1 MTSLSLHVCLGVGSW
16 LLYHHCQAPSV
27 CRLCRP
33 VMKVAM
39 LGGGGGGGMFPSLV
53 QWQSL

>member
-1 MTSLSLHVCLGVGSW
+1 MCVLVLVLVIPSLTGS
-16 LLYHHCQAPSV
+16 SV

-33 VMKVAM
+33 VMKVAGGGG
-39 LGGGGGGGMFPSLV
+39 GGGGGGGMFPSLV